1 MAEPYSAGPDL
12 ETLRKDLAA
21 LITGGVVP
29 SNLAEHGGQLLELKI
44 VTSQL
49 EGLDEDA
56 DEDEQEAA
64 YAKAFLQVL
73 EAAVVKKRIPQRK
86 HRRILKYVLPLKKE
100 LRGTAIKERRT
111 AAGKNLTDGKKA
123 VTPGTIRTYKEYEPK
138 ALDELAR
145 VLVEMEAEHR
155 DEMSPEVGS

>member
-1 MAEPYSAGPDL
+1 MAEPFSAGPDL

-21 LITGGVVP
+21 LITGGIVP

-56 DEDEQEAA
+56 EEDEQEAA
-64 YAKAFLQVL
+64 YAKAVLNVL
-73 EAAVVKKRIPQRK
+73 EVAVVKKRIPQRK

-100 LRGTAIKERRT
+100 LRGTTIKERT
-111 AAGKNLTDGKKA
+111 AAGKDLTDGKKT
-123 VTPGTIRTYKEYEPK
+123 VKPGTIRTYKEYEPK

-155 DEMSPEVGS
+155 DEMSPGVGS